1 MGIQRLS
8 AVDFAV
14 LENPGVRSVQ
24 IVWPKNSPEAL
35 VTITRV
41 TMEPGCVS
49 ARHSHPNCEQ
59 IWIVER
65 GRATLLMDR
74 DQTDEVQAGDV
85 VRTPAGSIHGVNNT
99 GHEPFVYLAV
109 TTPPQDFTPAYG
121 ERRNSN

>member
-41 TMEPGCVS
+41 TMERGYVS
-49 ARHSHPNCEQ
+49 ARHSHP
-59 IWIVER
+59 I
-65 GRATLLMDR
+65 ASKF
-74 DQTDEVQAGDV
+74 
-85 VRTPAGSIHGVNNT
+85 GSWS
-99 GHEPFVYLAV
+99 EAAL
-109 TTPPQDFTPAYG
+109 
-121 ERRNSN
+121 RS